1 MGLDMPARRGANT
14 VRGEHRRRRLLAWAA
29 LGFACAL
36 LLAAGAWVALTAG
49 GAAGFL
55 IGVLLGLGAL
65 AAGGLA
71 TATLVEARER
81 RA

>member
-1 MGLDMPARRGANT
+1 
-14 VRGEHRRRRLLAWAA
+14 
-29 LGFACAL
+29 
-36 LLAAGAWVALTAG
+36 VALTAG

-55 IGVLLGLGAL
+55 IGVLLGLGAV

-81 RA
+81 RG